1 MLQIK
6 PGTRFRHGVVLNEL
20 IPDEDAVLQR
30 PLLQGVRRDN
40 PQLWRGIKKMLRH
53 PERAP

>member
-1 MLQIK
+1 VLQIK